1 MFRREIRR
9 EQIESYQ
16 KSRRKELMEW
26 SSNQR
31 GGEEDGELEPVY
43 WGVIEHTQLQK
54 MVKMD

>member
-31 GGEEDGELEPVY
+31 GGEEDGELEAVY